1 MKQILP
7 LIGLLL
13 LSTITFGQL
22 SLQDKQENAE
32 HNLMQSGLKVHSM
45 KGNTPLSLD
54 EMQKHIDPNVSLLGI
69 KFGGNISTITSDSAA
84 ENSSYK
90 SGFRGGFLYGVF
102 FSELFTLETGLMYES
117 KGFAKTN
124 TEKTVE
130 EVGNE
135 KITTMTDYD
144 YSAQLQ
150 YLQFPLYGRLTF
162 GDDVK
167 FYTTFGFH
175 LGLPLSATQ
184 EGTMQ
189 IKTIT
194 QDINGNIDTLSHPI
208 DTLTGDAE
216 LYSGIDLGGSIGI
229 GMEWPIEVKG
239 YTGPAPSLY
248 IDIKYQRSLVSIG
261 KATEEEI
268 EVNGESVTLEYEAP
282 EAFNRGIAVTA
293 GLIFPLSVR

>member
-1 MKQILP
+1 MKRILP

-22 SLQDKQENAE
+22 SLQDRQENAE
-32 HNLMQSGLKVHSM
+32 HNLIQSGFKVHGM
-45 KGNTPLSLD
+45 KSSAPFSLN
-54 EMQKHIDPNVSLLGI
+54 EMQEHIEPNVGLLGI
-69 KFGGNISTITSDSAA
+69 KFGGNLSTITSDSAA
-84 ENSSYK
+84 ENSAYK
-90 SGFRGGFLYGVF
+90 SGFRGGFMYGVY
-102 FSELFTLETGLMYES
+102 FSELFTLETGLIYEG

-124 TEKTVE
+124 TEKIVE
-130 EVGNE
+130 EIGNE
-135 KITTMTDYD
+135 TITTMTDYD
-144 YSAQLQ
+144 YSAQ
-150 YLQFPLYGRLTF
+150 
-162 GDDVK
+162 
-167 FYTTFGFH
+167 
-175 LGLPLSATQ
+175 

-189 IKTIT
+189 SKTIT
-194 QDINGNIDTLSHPI
+194 QDVSGSLDTVLHPI

-239 YTGPAPSLY
+239 YTGPAPSLF
-248 IDIKYQRSLVSIG
+248 IDLKYQRSLVSIG

-268 EVNGESVTLEYEAP
+268 EVNGDTKTIKYKAP